1 MLGLKPLRLSN
12 WSGGLNRSLSDFE
25 IRDDELWTA
34 ENCFLDSAA
43 IIKRKGYSK
52 LNADPLIADTEVL
65 SVFVYGS
72 YILANCGTKIFA
84 ITTAGVAVSIVT
96 GLTAGYPVSYAV
108 YDGTVY
114 MSNGKDT
121 PWKWDGVRAATTVDA
136 DSNAGQ
142 PVLNVA
148 STTGFEVGKTVV
160 INEGG
165 PREETK
171 IIAVGGITPG
181 VSLTMTQNLTYAHTQ
196 LQADEVWSA
205 TTELS
210 GSLPKAKWLVLH
222 RDKLFYIATI
232 DNPNYVY
239 FSQAG
244 VPETIDADA
253 FFIVYTDDN
262 QELTGGASL
271 YGYLMLFK
279 ESSTHKLGGTTKQQ
293 LTLASNLVSAHPRIG
308 CIAFLTITHVPGGLM
323 FLSNDG
329 VQFTNTVDI
338 VRQSDNVDYF
348 LSKMADAHKE
358 WCSAFWDGKNLRVSY
373 PTGSNTYPNESLVYG
388 EDGIKNALGPKE
400 AHKPWAL
407 WTYGMNAYS
416 RALNGIIYAASGAGQ
431 VYIID
436 SGLSDDEADIQLKAA
451 TKVFDSG
458 TPYLTKIYRYMGM
471 NVYRS
476 ACSPEFIMV
485 VDRGLASYLKA
496 LDVATGLTFWGSHN
510 WAISTGTVTVNATAN
525 VIGDGDVDWTNVVPG
540 DSFQVDGDSVSYV
553 IDSVDIPAKTL
564 VLTTNYTGTG
574 GAGKNY
580 AIWNDDT
587 LRWIDATPDYEQFS
601 LPKRLKGKCI
611 QIHMREEGDTSE
623 LEIYSLNLRLLPRE
637 GAR

>member
-43 IIKRKGYSK
+43 IVKRKGYTK
-52 LNADPLIADTEVL
+52 LNTDPLVADTEVL

-96 GLTAGYPVSYAV
+96 GLEAGYPVSYAV

-121 PWKWDGVRAATTVDA
+121 PWKWDGVRATTTVDQ
-136 DSNAGQ
+136 DSPNTGAI
-142 PVLNVA
+142 LYVA

-165 PREETK
+165 DREETK
-171 IIAVGGITPG
+171 IIDSIDPG
-181 VSLTMTQNLTYAHTQ
+181 VSLTMTLDLTYTHTAA
-196 LQADEVWSA
+196 QADEVWSA

-232 DNPNYVY
+232 ANPNYVY

-262 QELTGGASL
+262 QDLTGGASL

-279 ESSTHKLGGTTKQQ
+279 ESSTHKLAGTTKEL
-293 LTLASNLVSAHPRIG
+293 LTMASNLVSAHPRIG
-308 CIAFLTITHVPGGLM
+308 CIAANTITHVPGGLM

-329 VQFTNTVDI
+329 VQFTNTVSI
-338 VRQSDNVDYF
+338 VKQSDAVDYF

-358 WCSAFWDGKNLRVSY
+358 WCAAFWDGKCCRVSY
-373 PTGSNTYPNESLVYG
+373 PTGAKTYPNESLVYG

-400 AHKPWAL
+400 VHKPWSL

-416 RALNGIIYAASGAGQ
+416 RALNGVIYAASGAGQ
-431 VYIID
+431 VYVID
-436 SGLSDDEADIQLKAA
+436 SGLSDDESDIQLKVA
-451 TKVFDSG
+451 TKVFDSD
-458 TPYLTKIYRYMGM
+458 TPYLTKIYRFMGM
-471 NVYRS
+471 NAFRS
-476 ACSPEFIMV
+476 ACSPEFILV

-496 LDVATGLTFWGSHN
+496 LDITTGLTFWGSHN
-510 WAISTGTVTVNATAN
+510 WATSTGTVSVENGSAN
-525 VIGDGDVDWTNVVPG
+525 VTGDGDVVWTNVVAG
-540 DSFQVDGDSVSYV
+540 DSFKVDGDSASYV
-553 IDSVDIPAKTL
+553 IDSVNIPAKTL
-564 VLTTNYTGTG
+564 VLTTSYAGTTG
-574 GAGKNY
+574 GGKNY
-580 AIWNDDT
+580 AIWNGDT
-587 LRWIDATPDYEQFS
+587 LLWTDATPDYEKFS

-611 QIHMREEGDTSE
+611 QIHMREEGDSSE

>member
-1 MLGLKPLRLSN
+1 MIDLKPLRLSN

-43 IIKRKGYSK
+43 IVKRKGYTK
-52 LNADPLIADTEVL
+52 LNETPLIAATEVL

-108 YDGTVY
+108 YDGIVY
-114 MSNGKDT
+114 MSNGINT
-121 PWKWDGVRAATTVDA
+121 PWKWDGDRAATTVDEDSA
-136 DSNAGQ
+136 DGQ
-142 PVLNVA
+142 PILKVA
-148 STTGFEVGKTVV
+148 STTGFEEGKTVV

-165 PREETK
+165 DREETK
-171 IIAVGGITPG
+171 IIDSIQAGI
-181 VSLTMTQNLTYAHTQ
+181 SLTMTVNLTYTHTA

-205 TTELS
+205 TTQLS
-210 GSLPKAKWLVLH
+210 GSLPKAKWLVVH
-222 RDKLFYIATI
+222 RDKLFYIATAA
-232 DNPNYVY
+232 NPNYVY

-253 FFIVYTDDN
+253 FFIVYTDDGQN
-262 QELTGGASL
+262 LTGGASL

-279 ESSTHKLGGTTKQQ
+279 ESSTHKLGGTTKKQ
-293 LTLASNLVSAHPRIG
+293 LTAASNLVSAHPRIG
-308 CIAFLTITHVPGGLM
+308 CIAFNTITHVPGGLM

-329 VQFTNTVDI
+329 VQFTNTVSI

-358 WCSAFWDGKNLRVSY
+358 WCAAFWDGKNLRVSY
-373 PTGSNTYPNESLVYG
+373 PTGSVTYPNESLVYG

-416 RALNGIIYAASGAGQ
+416 RALNGVIYAASSAGQ

-436 SGLSDDEADIQLKAA
+436 SGLSDDDSDIQLKVA

-458 TPYLTKIYRYMGM
+458 TPYLTKIYRHMGM

-510 WAISTGTVTVNATAN
+510 WATSTGTVTVTNGIAN
-525 VIGDGDVDWTNVVPG
+525 VTGDASVVWTNVVAG
-540 DSFQVDGDSVSYV
+540 DSFQVDGDAASYV
-553 IDSVDIPAKTL
+553 IDSVNIPAKTL
-564 VLTTNYTGTG
+564 VLTTVYAGTT
-574 GAGKNY
+574 GAGKSY
-580 AIWNDDT
+580 TIWDAET
-587 LRWIDATPDYEQFS
+587 LLWIDATPTYEKFS
-601 LPKRLKGKCI
+601 LPKRLKGKNI
-611 QIHMREEGDTSE
+611 QIHMREIGDTSE
-623 LEIYSLNLRLLPRE
+623 VEIYSLNLRLLPRE